1 MRLGGAPGGGD
12 PLAMGTG
19 NDYAELCDLGP
30 SRWSSRGYHPP
41 HSSLHHPT
49 SASTTHIRSN
59 SFEAEDVVGPYGNA
73 RIGNRYRIKTLSQ
86 KKKKNVCCF
95 MFV

>member
-41 HSSLHHPT
+41 HSSSHHPT
-49 SASTTHIRSN
+49 SASSTHIRSN
-59 SFEAEDVVGPYGNA
+59 SFEAEDIVGPYGNA
-73 RIGNRYRIKTLSQ
+73 RIGNRYIDLIH
-86 KKKKNVCCF
+86 F
-95 MFV
+95 Y